1 MRARCCPDSC
11 CWDRRNGSC
20 HKILESLYRVLR
32 ALFELGQQRGEIRR
46 DTDAMQLAELLI
58 AIYHFTTINWLIGW
72 WDASEDLEPRTAS
85 ALEVFFDGC
94 RARSAVPTAPR

>member
-1 MRARCCPDSC
+1 LSASGRASPGAPRQPVRARCCPDSC
-11 CWDRRNGSC
+11 CWNRRNGSC

-58 AIYHFTTINWLIGW
+58 AI
-72 WDASEDLEPRTAS
+72 
-85 ALEVFFDGC
+85 
-94 RARSAVPTAPR
+94 